1 MHKSRLG
8 DAKTYQ
14 DHLRI
19 RATQTHAD
27 SMATLRLLHQAA
39 DHIDRLEAQLIE
51 LRAACQALEAQLREV
66 YR

>member
-1 MHKSRLG
+1 MYESRLG
-8 DAKTYQ
+8 NAKTYQ

-19 RATQTHAD
+19 RATEMHVDRNET
-27 SMATLRLLHQAA
+27 MRLLHQAA

-66 YR
+66 HR

>member
-1 MHKSRLG
+1 MYDSRLG
-8 DAKTYQ
+8 TAQTYQ

-19 RATQTHAD
+19 RATETHAD

-51 LRAACQALEAQLREV
+51 LRAACQALEAQMREV
-66 YR
+66 HR